1 MDTQPTELVSSP
13 IPQPIP
19 AAPPTKKRP
28 GLLRRWFKR
37 LVWSIILLLLGF
49 HLLVLLLLAYWKGQ
63 PVHTSAFM
71 LRHNLST
78 FSRVQQTWVDDS
90 QIARVVKQAAIAS
103 EDAQFSNHDGFDWN
117 GIEHAMRRNQR
128 SGTIRA
134 GGSTI
139 SQQLAKNLFLF
150 AERSYIR
157 KAEEAVITVMMEKMW
172 SKERILTVYLNVA
185 EFGEGIYGIEAAAQH
200 YYHKPA
206 SGLRAGEA
214 ASLIAMLPNPK
225 YFQQHRND
233 RRLRNKTRIILRRM
247 GSADLPPDEE

>member
-13 IPQPIP
+13 IPQPAP
-19 AAPPTKKRP
+19 AVPPAKKRP

-37 LVWSIILLLLGF
+37 LMWGIVLFLLGF
-49 HLLVLLLLAYWKGQ
+49 HLLVFLLLAYWKGQ

-206 SGLRAGEA
+206 SRLRAGEA

>member
-13 IPQPIP
+13 VPQPAP
-19 AAPPTKKRP
+19 AAPPARKRP

-37 LVWSIILLLLGF
+37 LMWGIVLFLLGF
-49 HLLVLLLLAYWKGQ
+49 HLLVFLLLAYWKGQ

-78 FSRVQQTWVDDS
+78 LRVDDS

-200 YYHKPA
+200 YYRKPA